1 MNLLQYI
8 NGKLK
13 AGARKAGY
21 AKQSPNGR
29 SPEQERARQL
39 ARAAEQERLRLLE
52 MPRYTPTRTTLLDR
66 PIEVVDACTFLGG
79 SHEIFDKGIYE
90 FKAGTETP
98 FIIDC
103 GANIGLSV
111 IYFKHLYPK
120 ASVVAFEPDQNICN
134 VLRRNVAAF
143 GFTEVTVFG
152 EAIWK
157 TNGFIEFLVE
167 GGFSGRIPKPEDEA
181 SLVRVPARRL
191 RDLLLD
197 RPVDFLKIDIE
208 GAEYE
213 VLLDC
218 QDALGGVEHI
228 FIEYHSH
235 SAEPQRL
242 NEILSILTRS
252 GFRYH
257 VHEAYTRPRP
267 YVQRELML
275 GMDLQLDVF
284 GYRA

>member
-1 MNLLQYI
+1 
-8 NGKLK
+8 
-13 AGARKAGY
+13 
-21 AKQSPNGR
+21 
-29 SPEQERARQL
+29 
-39 ARAAEQERLRLLE
+39 
-52 MPRYTPTRTTLLDR
+52 TLLDR
-66 PIEVVDACTFLGG
+66 TIEVVDACTFVGG
-79 SHEIFDKGIYE
+79 SHEIFSKGIYE
-90 FKAGTETP
+90 FRADTGAP
-98 FIIDC
+98 YIIDC

-111 IYFKHLYPK
+111 IYFKNLYPG
-120 ASVVAFEPDQNICN
+120 AQVVAFEPDQNICN

-143 GFTEVTVFG
+143 GFTGVTVFQ

-157 TNGFIEFLVE
+157 ANGFIEFQVE
-167 GGFSGRIPKPEDEA
+167 GGFSGRIPKPEDQA
-181 SLVRVPARRL
+181 NLVRVPARRL

-197 RPVDFLKIDIE
+197 RPVDFLKVDIE

-218 QDALGGVEHI
+218 QDALQGVKHI

-235 SAEPQRL
+235 IAEPQRL
-242 NEILSILTRS
+242 NEILAVLTRA